1 MNHLQSGPKVSGRA
15 LISLGTVFLARAF
28 TATTI
33 TIHVLSES
41 TRILIIL
48 PNYGAQNKCKSHPTI
63 LGWIAI
69 RPNRGLT
76 LRNNRISQRGD
87 ANCIRVETELFSMVI
102 VQLLCIFT
110 E

>member
-1 MNHLQSGPKVSGRA
+1 MKH
-15 LISLGTVFLARAF
+15 T
-28 TATTI
+28 
-33 TIHVLSES
+33 
-41 TRILIIL
+41 ILIIL
-48 PNYGAQNKCKSHPTI
+48 PNYGAPKQMQESSV
-63 LGWIAI
+63 
-69 RPNRGLT
+69 RPNRDLP